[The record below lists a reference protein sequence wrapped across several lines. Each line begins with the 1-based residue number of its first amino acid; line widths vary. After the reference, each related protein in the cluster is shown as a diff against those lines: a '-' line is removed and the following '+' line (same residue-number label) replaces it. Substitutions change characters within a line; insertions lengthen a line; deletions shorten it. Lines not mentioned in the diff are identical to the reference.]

1 MIDHVKGD
9 KSGGKSCIISIDIG
23 TSSAKAM
30 LCTVEGKIVAQASAS
45 YPCYYPEPGWVEQDA
60 DEVLAGVVKVISS
73 LVGQAD
79 LVTSSVEAIVFGGIW
94 QSFLPLD
101 AEDRPLCRALI
112 WADQRS
118 AKENASLRA
127 RLDNEEVRARTGCA
141 LHPMYFLSRLL
152 WFKNQA
158 PDLYARTARFVSI
171 KEYVLSR
178 LYGTRV
184 VDRAIASGTGAWN
197 ISRRDWDYE
206 LLASVGVGEARF
218 SECVEPTSVVR
229 GLKSN
234 YATAM
239 GLSQGVPAV
248 VGSADGA
255 LAHLGAVGLVEG
267 RMSFSAGTSIALRLM
282 SAEPRTVR
290 GSEAW
295 CYYLADGTWLR
306 GGVAHG
312 GCNALNWFATNILGA
327 RSGDDEKVFD
337 RMNELAR
344 GAAPGAS
351 GLSFFPMFGGERCP
365 NYRPDARGGIMGL
378 SLNHSVADLTRAL
391 YEGLAFSIRA
401 IYRMLAA
408 DLRPDLVVTG
418 GILKSPVWLEIV
430 ADCLGKPLWR
440 PAVDESA
447 VWGGVVLGLK
457 TIGAYPDLATASSSL
472 VGTAG
477 AVEPVAARQ
486 AAYQKIMSEYEKLYA
501 RLYAD

>member
-1 MIDHVKGD
+1 MIHHFKG
-9 KSGGKSCIISIDIG
+9 SKSCIVSIDLG
-23 TSSAKAM
+23 TSSAKGM
-30 LCTVEGKIVAQASAS
+30 LCTVEGAILAQGSAS

-60 DEVLAGVVKVISS
+60 DEVLAGVVKVIGS
-73 LVGQAD
+73 LVRQAD
-79 LVTSSVEAIVFGGIW
+79 VTSSSVEAIVFGGIW

-101 AEDRPLCRALI
+101 AEDRPLCKALI

-118 AKENASLRA
+118 AKENALLRA
-127 RLDNEEVRARTGCA
+127 RLDNEELRARTGCA
-141 LHPMYFLSRLL
+141 LHPMYFLSRIL

-158 PDLYARTARFVSI
+158 PDLYTHTARFVSI
-171 KEYVLSR
+171 KEYVLTQ

-184 VDRAIASGTGAWN
+184 VDRSTASGTGVWN
-197 ISRRDWDYE
+197 ISKRDWDYE
-206 LLASVGVGEARF
+206 LLASVDAGEARF
-218 SECVEPTSVVR
+218 SDCVEPTSIVH

-234 YATAM
+234 YAAAM

-248 VGSADGA
+248 VGAADGA
-255 LAHLGAVGLVEG
+255 LAHLGAVGLVED
-267 RMSFSAGTSIALRLM
+267 RMSFSAGTSIALRM
-282 SAEPRTVR
+282 MCAEPRTVR

-295 CYYLADGTWLR
+295 CYYLADGHWLR

-312 GCNALNWFATNILGA
+312 GGNALNWFATNMLGA

-337 RMNELAR
+337 RMNELALD
-344 GAAPGAS
+344 AAPGAS
-351 GLSFFPMFGGERCP
+351 GLRFFPLFGGERCP

-408 DLRPDLVVTG
+408 DMRPDLVVTG
-418 GILKSPVWLEIV
+418 GILKSPVWLKIV

-457 TIGAYPDLATASSSL
+457 AIGAYPDLATASSSL

-477 AVEPVAARQ
+477 TVESTAAHQ
-486 AAYQKIMSEYEKLYA
+486 AAYERIMSEYERLYA
-501 RLYAD
+501 RLYVD

>member
-1 MIDHVKGD
+1 
-9 KSGGKSCIISIDIG
+9 
-23 TSSAKAM
+23 M
-30 LCTVEGKIVAQASAS
+30 LCTVEGAILAQGSAS
-45 YPCYYPEPGWVEQDA
+45 YPCHYPEPGWVEQDA
-60 DEVLAGVVKVISS
+60 DEVLTAVVRVIGSLVRQAGVAGSC
-73 LVGQAD
+73 
-79 LVTSSVEAIVFGGIW
+79 VEAIVFGGIW

-118 AKENASLRA
+118 AKENAQLRA
-127 RLDNEEVRARTGCA
+127 QLDNEEVRARTGCA
-141 LHPMYFLSRLL
+141 LHPMYFLSRIL
-152 WFKNQA
+152 WFKHQA
-158 PDLYARTARFVSI
+158 PDLYARTVRFVSI

-184 VDRAIASGTGAWN
+184 VDRSIASGTGVWN
-197 ISRRDWDYE
+197 IARRDWDYE
-206 LLASVGVGEARF
+206 LLASVGADEARF
-218 SECVEPTSVVR
+218 SECVEPTSMVR
-229 GLKSN
+229 GLQSS
-234 YATAM
+234 YAAAM
-239 GLSQGVPAV
+239 GLSQDVPAV
-248 VGSADGA
+248 VGAADGA

-282 SAEPRTVR
+282 CAQPRTVR

-295 CYYLADGTWLR
+295 CYYLADGHWLR

-312 GCNALNWFATNILGA
+312 GGNALNWFATNILGA
-327 RSGDDEKVFD
+327 RSGDDEKAFD

-351 GLSFFPMFGGERCP
+351 GLRFFPTFGGERCP
-365 NYRPDARGGIMGL
+365 NYRPDARGSIIGL
-378 SLNHSVADLTRAL
+378 SLNHSRADLTRAL

-418 GILKSPVWLEIV
+418 GILKSPVWLGIV

-457 TIGAYPDLATASSSL
+457 AIGVYPDLATASSSL

-477 AVEPVAARQ
+477 AVEPTRAQQ
-486 AAYQKIMSEYEKLYA
+486 AAYDNIMGEYETLYA